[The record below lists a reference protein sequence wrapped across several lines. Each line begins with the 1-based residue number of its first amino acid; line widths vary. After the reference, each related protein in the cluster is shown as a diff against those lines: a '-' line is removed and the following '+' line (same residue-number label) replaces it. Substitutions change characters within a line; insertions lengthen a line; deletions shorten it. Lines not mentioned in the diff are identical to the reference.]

1 MSRTPASLG
10 VLFVCT
16 GNICRSPA
24 GAGVY
29 RHYVREAGFA
39 DLIGV
44 DSAGTIDYHAGEAP
58 DARMQA
64 AAARRGYVL
73 DSIARQVTLGDLSDF
88 DVIVAMDHEHL
99 RALARLAGGR
109 PAHLRLLGTFLGEAI
124 DNDDAQAVPDP
135 YYGGPRGFE
144 LVLDMIESACP
155 QLLAHC
161 LDLREQRPAQA
172 P

>member
-1 MSRTPASLG
+1 MQESSSVG

-29 RHYVREAGFA
+29 RHYVRAVGFG
-39 DLIGV
+39 DVIRV
-44 DSAGTIDYHAGEAP
+44 DSAGTIDYHAGAAP

-64 AAARRGYVL
+64 AAARRGYLL
-73 DSIARQVTLGDLSDF
+73 DSVARRVTIADLRDF
-88 DVIVAMDHEHL
+88 DVIVAMDQEHL

-109 PAHLRLLGTFLGEAI
+109 PSHVRLLGTFLGEGI
-124 DNDDAQAVPDP
+124 DNDAAEPVPDP

-144 LVLDMIESACP
+144 IVLDMIEAACP
-155 QLLAHC
+155 KLLEHC
-161 LDLREQRPAQA
+161 LKLRDRRPA
-172 P
+172 